1 MQICLFEDHSR
12 KQLLP
17 LTYTRPVAD
26 LRIGISTIKQK
37 WQHLLKQNVHVITQ
51 EYLQKD
57 IIPSNGSVYYINSS
71 LIPNELL
78 IEAIL
83 SLNEGESL
91 HYGNKLI
98 AYNSEQALK
107 TIEPDKIIKGKTW
120 NESCILIQRPWDLF
134 FYNDQVLKSDFTYLT
149 KGRNSASLSNT
160 NLLIGDDLF
169 IEEGA
174 SIEGSSINTLS
185 GPVYIGK
192 NTEIMEGSM
201 IRGGLSLCENSTL
214 KMGTKI
220 YGPTTIGPYCKVGGE
235 VSNSVFLGYTN
246 KGHDG
251 FIGNSVIGHW
261 CNLGADTN
269 TSNLKNN
276 YAEVRLWDYTKEGFT
291 NTGLQFCGLIMGDH
305 SKCGINT
312 MFNTGTVVGICANIF
327 GEGFPRNFIPS
338 FSWGGKQGFMTYK
351 FEKVMEVAEV
361 VMKRRNITLGQEE
374 KNILQ
379 NVFDQTAPYRSWEN

>member
-17 LTYTRPVAD
+17 LTYTRPLAD

-37 WQHLLKQNVHVITQ
+37 WEHLLKQNVHVITQ

-91 HYGNKLI
+91 HYANKLI

-120 NESCILIQRPWDLF
+120 DESCILIERPWDLF

-149 KGRNSASLSNT
+149 KGRNSASLSDT

-174 SIEGSSINTLS
+174 SIEGSSINTLN

-192 NTEIMEGSM
+192 NTEVMEGSM
-201 IRGGLSLCENSTL
+201 IRGGLALCENSTL

-251 FIGNSVIGHW
+251 FVGNSVIGHW

-276 YAEVRLWDYTKEGFT
+276 YAEIRLWDYTKEGFT

-361 VMKRRNITLGQEE
+361 VMKRRNITLDQEE

>member
-1 MQICLFEDHSR
+1 MQICLFEDHSH

-17 LTYTRPVAD
+17 LTYTRPLSD

-174 SIEGSSINTLS
+174 SIEGSSINTLN

-192 NTEIMEGSM
+192 NTEVMEGSL

-220 YGPTTIGPYCKVGGE
+220 YGPTTIGPYCKIGGE

-351 FEKVMEVAEV
+351 FEKVMEVAEI

-379 NVFDQTAPYRSWEN
+379 NVFDQTAPYRSWEK

>member
-17 LTYTRPVAD
+17 LTYTRPLAD

-57 IIPSNGSVYYINSS
+57 TIPSNGSVYYINSS

-78 IEAIL
+78 IDAIL

-91 HYGNKLI
+91 HYANKLI

-107 TIEPDKIIKGKTW
+107 TIEPDKIIKRKTW
-120 NESCILIQRPWDLF
+120 NESCILIERPWDLF
-134 FYNDQVLKSDFTYLT
+134 FYNDQVLKSDFAYLT
-149 KGRNSASLSNT
+149 KGRNSASLSDT

-174 SIEGSSINTLS
+174 SIEGSSINTLN

-192 NTEIMEGSM
+192 NTEVMEGSM
-201 IRGGLSLCENSTL
+201 IRGGLALCENSTL
-214 KMGTKI
+214 KMGAKI

-251 FIGNSVIGHW
+251 FVGNSVIGHW

-276 YAEVRLWDYTKEGFT
+276 YAEIRLWDYTKESFT

-361 VMKRRNITLGQEE
+361 VMKRRNITLIQEE